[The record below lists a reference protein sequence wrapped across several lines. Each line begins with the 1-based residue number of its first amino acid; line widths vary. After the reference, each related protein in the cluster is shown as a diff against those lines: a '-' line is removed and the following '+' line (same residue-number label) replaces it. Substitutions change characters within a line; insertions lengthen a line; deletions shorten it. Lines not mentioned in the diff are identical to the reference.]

1 MGYMSYVSY
10 KQVKYAQMH
19 ICYYDLMWKSSY
31 TCMQSLLLLQYVL
44 KLFSQVLFAEV
55 SVWMDVS
62 LGATRFSWGM
72 FDLGQM
78 TEMLCSPI

>member
-1 MGYMSYVSY
+1 
-10 KQVKYAQMH
+10 
-19 ICYYDLMWKSSY
+19 
-31 TCMQSLLLLQYVL
+31 MQSLLLLQYVL

-55 SVWMDVS
+55 SVWMHVS